1 MADALAGLKV
11 LDMSRVI
18 AGPFAAQ
25 TLGDLGAEV
34 IKTERP
40 GAGDDLRQM
49 GPPWLRDGDGA
60 ETADCTIFHTAN
72 RNKRSLTLDFTRPE
86 GQALARRLVAW
97 ADVLIENYKVGT
109 LARYGL
115 GYDDLKAA
123 HPRLIYCS
131 ITGFGQTGPYAP
143 RPGFDTLAQ
152 AMGGLMSATGRRD
165 GTPGE
170 GPTRIGVPISDLLAA
185 KDAVI
190 GILAALRHREATGQG
205 QHLDIALLDSTVG
218 VMLNNA
224 ASVLNGG
231 PRFPRSGNDH
241 QMVAPYGAFR
251 AADGWLMINLITD
264 AQFDRLATALDCRHW
279 RDDPRF
285 ADNGARL
292 AHRDTLTEAIEQ
304 VLGGDSVAHWIA
316 HLSDHAIPC
325 GPIHEMD
332 ETFADPQVRARDLV
346 VELPHP
352 AAGAVRSVAN
362 PVRLSETPPSYRR
375 PAPSVGAD
383 TGAVL
388 AELGYDE
395 TEIAALAAA
404 GAI

>member
-1 MADALAGLKV
+1 MAQSLAGLKV

-40 GAGDDLRQM
+40 GSGDDLRQM
-49 GPPWLRDGDGA
+49 GPPWLTDENGA
-60 ETADCTIFHTAN
+60 ETGDCTIFHTAN
-72 RNKRSLTLDFTRPE
+72 RNKRGITLDFTRPE
-86 GQALARRLVAW
+86 GQALAHRLIAW
-97 ADVLIENYKVGT
+97 ADVLIENYKAGT
-109 LARYGL
+109 LARHGL
-115 GYDDLKAA
+115 GYDDLKDRY
-123 HPRLIYCS
+123 PRLIYCS

-152 AMGGLMSATGRRD
+152 AMGGLMATTGRRD

-190 GILAALRHREATGQG
+190 GILAALRHRETTGRG

-218 VMLNNA
+218 IMLNNA

-231 PRFPRSGNDH
+231 PAFPRSGNDH

-251 AADGWLMINLITD
+251 ARDGWLMINLITD
-264 AQFDRLATALDCRHW
+264 AQFARLAEALDRPDW
-279 RDDPRF
+279 LADRRYR
-285 ADNGARL
+285 DNGARL
-292 AHRDTLTEAIEQ
+292 EHRDALAAEIEQ
-304 VLGGDSVAHWIA
+304 ALVDRPVVDWIG
-316 HLSDHAIPC
+316 HLSRHDIPC
-325 GPIHEMD
+325 GPIHEMP
-332 ETFADPQVRARDLV
+332 ETFADPQVQSRELV
-346 VELPHP
+346 VSLPH
-352 AAGAVRSVAN
+352 AEAGTVRTVAN
-362 PVRLSETPPSYRR
+362 PVRLSETPPRYDR
-375 PAPSVGAD
+375 PAPVLGAD
-383 TGAVL
+383 TDSVL
-388 AELGYDE
+388 RELGLDE
-395 TEIAALAAA
+395 EEIAACREA